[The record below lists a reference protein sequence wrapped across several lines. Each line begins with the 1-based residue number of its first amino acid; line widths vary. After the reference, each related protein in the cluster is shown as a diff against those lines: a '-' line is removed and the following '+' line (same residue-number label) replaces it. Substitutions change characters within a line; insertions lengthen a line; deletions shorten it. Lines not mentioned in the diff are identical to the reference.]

1 MARMALVAVLLLALV
16 PTLGRLAEQRTE
28 GVGAY
33 WAAICTMTGLK
44 YVDLSQGGI
53 ADQSPVP
60 KPSQPDSHPGMD
72 CDYCP
77 LLAAV
82 MVLALWLALAFPFAG
97 NAFVPLRPMLARRRQ
112 VHPCG
117 LGSRGPP
124 LAL

>member
-82 MVLALWLALAFPFAG
+82 MAF
-97 NAFVPLRPMLARRRQ
+97 LTRHKRKERPIRRRAR
-112 VHPCG
+112 
-117 LGSRGPP
+117 LGS
-124 LAL
+124 L